1 MDLALIAGPK
11 QMDQGMIDRE
21 IVLGMSLLY
30 VASDLRPEGAITTGL
45 ADLTDRLRPM
55 SVIQTDPVDEFRPRR
70 SEPKTSEI
78 VASPR
83 VDHENLIISST
94 P

>member
-30 VASDLRPEGAITTGL
+30 YLGNYEHH
-45 ADLTDRLRPM
+45 
-55 SVIQTDPVDEFRPRR
+55 
-70 SEPKTSEI
+70 I
-78 VASPR
+78 VAAA
-83 VDHENLIISST
+83 
-94 P
+94 